1 MPVARLAE
9 LLRSWA
15 AALAASA
22 ALVAAGNRWP
32 DPLAIRPGLV
42 WGLVLLPPGL
52 MALLL
57 LRRWQLQ
64 QPAAGEGGESGV

>member
-1 MPVARLAE
+1 MPLARLVDP
-9 LLRSWA
+9 LRSWA
-15 AALAASA
+15 VALAASA

-32 DPLAIRPGLV
+32 EPLAIRPALV

-57 LRRWQLQ
+57 LRRWRLP
-64 QPAAGEGGESGV
+64 QPPAGEGGESGV